1 MAIINTDIENNS
13 IDNKSFAL
21 LRTNPKLTSNIKL
34 LVSSFGD
41 LFLSAF
47 KANKEL
53 SKIEYQKR
61 EINHTGMYSYDVAS
75 FYRGLP
81 LTDRYQT
88 LRLYQDTTVYSD
100 YEFQYEDQYI
110 AGAIQNSTKL
120 YDEQYKI
127 FAPIWLEK
135 KVPSKFVVYRVENTD
150 YNREYSDDNLGQTG
164 RILELLKNA
173 TIIKT
178 FDLSKSSKIGEY
190 LNNHVNDKYF
200 PESPLSINFKEG
212 SQSTFN
218 GIDVVNGGFTSK
230 AEQLDKYYTQVDYPE
245 IFSNDTIT
253 NGFERNGIVSANL
266 INLEFLFDDASA
278 IDYKIYRYFGLYV
291 DSVEEGSFV
300 SDGVNSNGIISIK
313 PNSYKSFY
321 NLQQTGVSDNDMIP
335 LNSEFEIPSLRY
347 IKDKNGE
354 LYNLIGATNNP
365 YHKLV
370 INLDAEKINE
380 FDGYAKT
387 GKIITS
393 SNITPNPR
401 GFVKLTVKDVPS
413 QNDRIFIGDK
423 TEIEISKYNLGDY
436 AILASNAIQP
446 GRSIGNKF
454 SNRGS
459 LQQIAIAIAAAINNG
474 EIVSYKTKVVD
485 TSIIIEDYAA
495 GNRRRQN
502 AIGVYIPNLVD
513 FIQVDS
519 GEYNNIGL
527 VNSIVPSSTNTVFSD
542 WNIYTMIGGSEEGQS
557 ILVKSSDLG
566 NVNVGE
572 WVKQKDSNNFIQI
585 IEIEKDPIEND
596 SYRIILD
603 SKVKISND
611 NTFEIYNNYSVVHGR
626 LSAYDIKDFDFD
638 FYSERNSDLGDLE
651 YDKSNTFDT
660 ENPLYVNKTLTPD
673 VPRFLSANVDPF
685 GFYIGLS
692 GVLESEKIQ
701 TETEQSNIKNEYNRL
716 NENQLKE
723 TALMSRVVPT
733 ICKFNLKDAS
743 NARNLPYILNVNE
756 AFGEDNLSPNI
767 EIDSPRRVEY
777 MNMEH
782 FHINNIPQGLRY
794 NSGEDGL
801 DFNNYVDFADDG
813 GITINKLKNVDFDY
827 FDRHFNWNGYFG
839 KNISKIGPG
848 EVQVSKWYDNEYKRL
863 WTKFNIGNSEK
874 NSSTVF
880 RGLRYEYLKRKETLN
895 EVPTEFISDSN
906 INDYKFGVVLTYN
919 VSSAE
924 NPIISNSI
932 KISSIKNDKFKFICV
947 VIELNMINNDI
958 KYLDRYKLYTLKDI
972 QFSRINVD
980 TKVDFY
986 IDFPGSTLENLPGAG
1001 FDPVDR
1007 NKEATLKSSQFSI
1020 VSPDFTKYI
1029 KQDEFGEYSWIWF
1042 NALGD
1047 TYAVKVVNVIDK
1059 DTIRVSG
1066 WPYQFDPVTGIA
1078 DANFRINPNQF
1089 SLISIQSNFYYWEG
1103 GRNGFNI
1110 LLNEINAYNFAKRF
1124 NKYGEIDYVT
1134 VGADGKITN
1143 NDYVLAIESGVDVIK
1158 PSLVKSET
1166 DPDKPK
1172 AYQLSKGDVG
1182 SIIVNREDGG
1192 YITLLRRMN
1201 GDYTPLF
1208 NSIVTFSE
1216 VYSRNKVVNNYPAK
1230 EKAIYNKFNS
1240 TGISFDSYKLNS
1252 TEYGV
1257 IKNYF
1262 YHKANDEDSK
1272 NILKLS
1278 QTTDKLPLYPAIS
1291 EIAIDKKDINV
1302 FESKYSVDYFT
1313 KSLAAGNST
1322 PVFGTLSPI
1331 EKKSFLAS
1339 TIMKVRDR
1347 YDITKYTNV
1356 QENSI
1361 ESLDKVRSNNSNTE
1375 TIHWYEDDSQII
1387 ADFYLPDAILEELI
1401 EDGIRKYFK
1410 KYVNAGNS
1418 FGDKSTIED
1427 DLKLYAKANIS
1438 PRFII
1443 DGIFIYGI
1451 EGKDL
1456 TTNFLPVLNTS
1467 ELTDNNF
1474 KQLTNFNIQGYQNDG
1489 LSFRLIY
1496 NKRLGYSYNFK
1507 IHVKIQA

>member
-1 MAIINTDIENNS
+1 MATINTNIENNS
-13 IDNKSFAL
+13 IDNKSFAI
-21 LRTNPKLTSNIKL
+21 LRTNPKLTSNVKL

-47 KANKEL
+47 RANKEL
-53 SKIEYQKR
+53 SKIEYQKH
-61 EINHTGMYSYDVAS
+61 EVNHTGRYSYDVAS
-75 FYRGLP
+75 FYKGLP

-88 LRLYQDTTVYSD
+88 LRLYPDTTVYSD

-150 YNREYSDDNLGQTG
+150 YSREYSDDNMGQTG
-164 RILELLKNA
+164 RILELLKNS

-178 FDLSKSSKIGEY
+178 FDLSKSSKLGEY

-245 IFSNDTIT
+245 IFSNEIIT
-253 NGFERNGIVSANL
+253 NGFERNGIISANL
-266 INLEFLFDDASA
+266 INLEFLFDDNTAT
-278 IDYKIYRYFGLYV
+278 DYKIYRYFGLYV
-291 DSVEEGSFV
+291 DEKEEGSFV
-300 SDGVNSNGIISIK
+300 SDGVNSSGIISIK
-313 PNSYKSFY
+313 PGSYKSFY
-321 NLQQTGVSDNDMIP
+321 NLQQTQLSDNDMIP
-335 LNSEFEIPSLRY
+335 LSTEFEIPALRF
-347 IKDKNGE
+347 IKDKNSD
-354 LYNLIGATNNP
+354 LYNLIGAVDAP
-365 YHKLV
+365 YNKL
-370 INLDAEKINE
+370 IMNLDSVKINE
-380 FDGYAKT
+380 FEGYAKT
-387 GKIITS
+387 GKTITS
-393 SNITPNPR
+393 SNNIPNPR
-401 GFVKLTVKDVPS
+401 GFIKLTVKDVPS

-423 TEIEISKYNLGDY
+423 TEIEISGYNLGDY
-436 AILASNAIQP
+436 VILASNTIPA
-446 GRSIGNKF
+446 GKSVGNKF
-454 SNRGS
+454 SSQGS
-459 LQQIAIAIAAAINNG
+459 LQQIAIAIASAINNG
-474 EIVSYKTKVVD
+474 EIVSYKTTVINN
-485 TSIIIEDYAA
+485 SIIIEDYAA

-502 AIGVYIPNLVD
+502 ALGVYLPNLVD
-513 FIQVDS
+513 FIQIDS
-519 GEYNNIGL
+519 AESNNLGF
-527 VNSIVPSSTNTVFSD
+527 VNSIVPSSTNTVFTEWD
-542 WNIYTMIGGSEEGQS
+542 LYTMIGGSEEGQS
-557 ILVKSSDLG
+557 ILVHSSELG

-572 WVKQKDSNNFIQI
+572 WVKQKDSNSFIQI
-585 IEIEKDPIEND
+585 IEIERDPIETD
-596 SYRIILD
+596 FYRIILD

-611 NTFEIYNNYSVVHGR
+611 SVFEVYDNYLVTYGR
-626 LSAYDIKDFDFD
+626 FLAYDIKDFDFD
-638 FYSERNSDLGDLE
+638 FYSDRNSKFGDLLFDDE
-651 YDKSNTFDT
+651 EENPTRNLDKFYVGLSPVLKAEEIDVDT
-660 ENPLYVNKTLTPD
+660 EQV
-673 VPRFLSANVDPF
+673 
-685 GFYIGLS
+685 
-692 GVLESEKIQ
+692 
-701 TETEQSNIKNEYNRL
+701 NIKNEYDRL

-733 ICKFNLKDAS
+733 ICKFQLKDAS

-782 FHINNIPQGLRY
+782 FHINNIPGNLRTGGG
-794 NSGEDGL
+794 NNGF

-813 GITINKLKNVDFDY
+813 GINVNKLKSVNFDY
-827 FDRHFNWNGYFG
+827 FDRHFNWTGYYDE
-839 KNISKIGPG
+839 STDT
-848 EVQVSKWYDNEYKRL
+848 WYDNAYKRL

-880 RGLRYEYLKRKETLN
+880 RGLRYEYLKRKETIN
-895 EVPTEFISDSN
+895 EIPTEFISDSN
-906 INDYKFGVVLTYN
+906 VNDYKFGVVFSYN
-919 VSSAE
+919 VSSSL
-924 NPIISNSI
+924 NPILSNSI
-932 KISSIKNDKFKFICV
+932 KISSVKNDKFKFICV
-947 VIELNMINNDI
+947 VIELNMIDNDVD
-958 KYLDRYKLYTLKDI
+958 YMDRYLLYTLKDI
-972 QFSRINVD
+972 KLNQRIID
-980 TKVDFY
+980 TKIDFY
-986 IDFPGSTLENLPGAG
+986 IDFAGSN
-1001 FDPVDR
+1001 FDLIDP
-1007 NKEATLKSSQFSI
+1007 NKEATLIASGFSLTT
-1020 VSPDFTKYI
+1020 PDFNKYV
-1029 KQDEFGEYSWIWF
+1029 KQDEFGEYQWIYF

-1047 TYAVKVVNVIDK
+1047 TFAVKVVNVIDEN
-1059 DTIRVSG
+1059 TIKVSG
-1066 WPYQFDPVTGIA
+1066 WPYQFQFNQAGVGIPNA
-1078 DANFRINPNQF
+1078 GTRINPSQF
-1089 SLISIQSNFYYWEG
+1089 SLISIQSDFYYYSG
-1103 GRNGFNI
+1103 GSNGFSS
-1110 LLNEINAYNFAKRF
+1110 LLNEINAYNFARRF
-1124 NKYGEIDYVT
+1124 NKYGEIDYINVDI
-1134 VGADGKITN
+1134 DGNITN

-1158 PSLVKSET
+1158 PSLVISET

-1182 SIIVNREDGG
+1182 SIIVNRKDGG

-1201 GDYTPLF
+1201 GDYVPLF
-1208 NSIVTFSE
+1208 NNVITFSD
-1216 VYSRNKVVNNYPAK
+1216 VYSSNKVVIDSPER
-1230 EKAIYNKFNS
+1230 EKVIYNKFNG
-1240 TGISFDSYKLNS
+1240 TGISFDSYKLNNI
-1252 TEYGV
+1252 EYGI

-1291 EIAIDKKDINV
+1291 EIAIDKKDINILN
-1302 FESKYSVDYFT
+1302 SKYSADYFT
-1313 KSLAAGNST
+1313 KSLAAGKSER
-1322 PVFGTLSPI
+1322 VIGTLSPI
-1331 EKKSFLAS
+1331 EKKAFLAS
-1339 TIMKVRDR
+1339 TIMKVKDQ
-1347 YDITKYTNV
+1347 YDITKYTHI

-1361 ESLDKVRSNNSNTE
+1361 ESLDKVRINNSNTK

-1387 ADFYLPDAILEELI
+1387 ADFYLPDAILEELV

-1410 KYVNAGNS
+1410 KYVNAKDS

-1427 DLKLYAKANIS
+1427 DLKLYAKSNIS

-1456 TTNFLPVLNTS
+1456 TTNFLPVLNVS

-1474 KQLTNFNIQGYQNDG
+1474 KQLTNFNIQSYQNDG

>member
-53 SKIEYQKR
+53 SKIEYQKH
-61 EINHTGMYSYDVAS
+61 EINHTGRYSYDVAS

-88 LRLYQDTTVYSD
+88 LRLYPDTTVYSD

-150 YNREYSDDNLGQTG
+150 YSREYSDDNLGQTG

-178 FDLSKSSKIGEY
+178 FDLSKSSKLGEY

-218 GIDVVNGGFTSK
+218 GIDIVNGGFTSK

-266 INLEFLFDDASA
+266 INLEFLFDDSGAT
-278 IDYKIYRYFGLYV
+278 DYKIYRYFGLYV
-291 DSVEEGSFV
+291 DAAEEGSFV
-300 SDGVNSNGIISIK
+300 SDGVNSSGIISIK

-321 NLQQTGVSDNDMIP
+321 NLQQTGLSDNNMIP

-354 LYNLIGATNNP
+354 LYNLIGAIDNP

-370 INLDAEKINE
+370 INLDVEKINE
-380 FDGYAKT
+380 FEGYAKA

-393 SNITPNPR
+393 SGIAPNPR

-436 AILASNAIQP
+436 VILASNAIQP

-474 EIVSYKTKVVD
+474 EIVSYKTRVID

-572 WVKQKDSNNFIQI
+572 WVKQKDANNFIQI

-596 SYRIILD
+596 SYRIILN

-611 NTFEIYNNYSVVHGR
+611 NTFEIYNNYLVAHGR
-626 LSAYDIKDFDFD
+626 FSAYDIKDFDFD
-638 FYSERNSDLGDLE
+638 FYSERNSDFGDLMLDE
-651 YDKSNTFDT
+651 QYTGEKPIRNIDK
-660 ENPLYVNKTLTPD
+660 
-673 VPRFLSANVDPF
+673 
-685 GFYIGLS
+685 FYIGLS
-692 GVLESEKIQ
+692 PVLEAEKIE
-701 TETEQSNIKNEYNRL
+701 TESEQSNIKNEYDRL

-782 FHINNIPQGLRY
+782 FHINNIPVALRT
-794 NSGEDGL
+794 GGGIDGF
-801 DFNNYVDFADDG
+801 DFNNYVDFANDG
-813 GITINKLKNVDFDY
+813 GINLDKLKSVDFNY
-827 FDRHFNWNGYFG
+827 FDRHFNWTGYFDNDAG
-839 KNISKIGPG
+839 I
-848 EVQVSKWYDNEYKRL
+848 WYDNSYKRL
-863 WTKFNIGNSEK
+863 WSKFNIGNSEK

-906 INDYKFGVVLTYN
+906 INDYKFGVVFSYN
-919 VSSAE
+919 VSSVD

-932 KISSIKNDKFKFICV
+932 KISSVKNDKFKFICV
-947 VIELNMINNDI
+947 VIELNMINNDV
-958 KYLDRYKLYTLKDI
+958 KYLDRYLLYTLKDI
-972 QFSRINVD
+972 KLDQTNVD

-986 IDFPGSTLENLPGAG
+986 IDFPGSS

-1007 NKEATLKSSQFSI
+1007 NKESILKSSQFSI
-1020 VSPDFTKYI
+1020 VAPDFTKYI
-1029 KQDEFGEYSWIWF
+1029 KQNEFGEYSWIWF
-1042 NALGD
+1042 VALGD
-1047 TYAVKVVNVIDK
+1047 IFAVKVVNVIDK

-1066 WPYQFDPVTGIA
+1066 WPYQFDPATGIA
-1078 DANFRINPNQF
+1078 TPGLRINPNQF
-1089 SLISIQSNFYYWEG
+1089 SLISIQSDFYYWEG

-1134 VGADGKITN
+1134 VGVDGKITN

-1208 NSIVTFSE
+1208 NSVVTFSD
-1216 VYSRNKVVNNYPAK
+1216 VYSRNKVVKNYPAK
-1230 EKAIYNKFNS
+1230 EKVIYNKFND
-1240 TGISFDSYKLNS
+1240 TGISFDSYKLN
-1252 TEYGV
+1252 TAEYGV

-1278 QTTDKLPLYPAIS
+1278 QTTDKLPVYPAIS
-1291 EIAIDKKDINV
+1291 EIAIDKKDVNV

-1339 TIMKVRDR
+1339 TIMKVRDS
-1347 YDITKYTNV
+1347 YDITRYTNV
-1356 QENSI
+1356 QENSV

-1410 KYVNAGNS
+1410 KYVNASNS

-1427 DLKLYAKANIS
+1427 DLKLYAKSNIS

-1467 ELTDNNF
+1467 ELTNNNF